1 METVD
6 SKIYRN
12 YIILNHKGKALLYV
26 KIKKYV
32 YGLMRSSLMIYLKL
46 VKDLEDFRLKIN
58 PYDRCVSNKTI
69 NGQQMTVTCHV
80 DDLKVSHK
88 DPFQVTKFSAYL
100 SSVYGKNLTVTRGKV
115 HIYIWACTWTTLNME
130 R

>member
-1 METVD
+1 
-6 SKIYRN
+6 
-12 YIILNHKGKALLYV
+12 
-26 KIKKYV
+26 
-32 YGLMRSSLMIYLKL
+32 MIYLKL